1 MQDLDTVLQK
11 DQLNKSF
18 DEDEES
24 DADSQK
30 LFNTVIK
37 NRKFVKDSNL
47 DSNSDVN
54 QSSNRDL
61 NQSSNSDLNQSSRTL
76 SRNQPFQRRIVK
88 DSQLDGDSDVNQ
100 SSNSDVNQSS
110 STLLRTQPFQRRK
123 DKYCRRVPLF
133 QPPET
138 QDLIS
143 VQCDLCGRNS
153 QDVSCIQSSGD
164 VVCRSCQKLSQELDG
179 LLEDRSYQVKTVKTL
194 SRDSGNG
201 HDQRNKHSFFNKL
214 SDERNE
220 RNITEKSHV
229 SDIDERTVFENI
241 NSNLGYKQNKREI
254 FENVNNNHGHKQNVD
269 ELVYKLRQSSLHTN
283 PKISVHN
290 IPFNSKHQDRNSKPH
305 DWNNDSLISSD
316 ESFLIPG
323 DDAVKAEFHPSDIST
338 ITVED
343 WELDSDRNNAF
354 LRISNTKDTTKSTLT
369 DTRSS
374 KEEKKLKSVMKVKDE
389 ATKPGQ
395 NKTISIQ
402 DRPPK
407 KTSPDYVDLWD
418 QVRAQTSKRKQLL
431 DTGFIGRESLT
442 SFHSDATTVEYVYK
456 DPENG
461 IALIERHIPSVCGSV
476 GSRRSLDSQLSVGSK
491 ASSGRNSGT
500 SEDTEIYDWRE
511 EAMCEGYGDAAASS
525 VRPKTTAVRPEL
537 KKLDNDTI
545 RYDITALTLH
555 AG

>member
-1 MQDLDTVLQK
+1 MQK
-11 DQLNKSF
+11 NQLNKSF
-18 DEDEES
+18 EEDVGSDE
-24 DADSQK
+24 DSQK

-37 NRKFVKDSNL
+37 NRKFVKDSQL
-47 DSNSDVN
+47 ASNSDVN
-54 QSSNRDL
+54 QSSN
-61 NQSSNSDLNQSSRTL
+61 
-76 SRNQPFQRRIVK
+76 
-88 DSQLDGDSDVNQ
+88 SDVNQ
-100 SSNSDVNQSS
+100 SSIVNQSS

-143 VQCDLCGRNS
+143 VQCDLCGRNT
-153 QDVSCIQSSGD
+153 QDESCIQSSGD
-164 VVCRSCQKLSQELDG
+164 VVCMSCQKLSQELDG
-179 LLEDRSYQVKTVKTL
+179 LLEDRSYQVKSVKTL
-194 SRDSGNG
+194 PRDHGNG

-214 SDERNE
+214 SNERDERN
-220 RNITEKSHV
+220 TTKKSHV
-229 SDIDERTVFENI
+229 SDIDERTIFENI
-241 NSNLGYKQNKREI
+241 NSNHGHRQNEKDI

-290 IPFNSKHQDRNSKPH
+290 IPFNSKHH
-305 DWNNDSLISSD
+305 DWNNDSLISSG

-354 LRISNTKDTTKSTLT
+354 LRIGDTKDTTKSTLT
-369 DTRSS
+369 DTRSA
-374 KEEKKLKSVMKVKDE
+374 KEEKKLKSAMKVKDE

-395 NKTISIQ
+395 NNNISIQ

-476 GSRRSLDSQLSVGSK
+476 GSRRSLDSQLSLGSK

-525 VRPKTTAVRPEL
+525 VRPKTTAIRPEL

-545 RYDITALTLH
+545 RYDITALTLCML
-555 AG
+555 GNFS

>member
-11 DQLNKSF
+11 NQLNKSF
-18 DEDEES
+18 EEDEGSDES
-24 DADSQK
+24 SQK

-37 NRKFVKDSNL
+37 NRKFVKDSQL
-47 DSNSDVN
+47 DRNSDVNQSGNSDVN
-54 QSSNRDL
+54 QSS
-61 NQSSNSDLNQSSRTL
+61 
-76 SRNQPFQRRIVK
+76 I
-88 DSQLDGDSDVNQ
+88 
-100 SSNSDVNQSS
+100 VNQSS

-143 VQCDLCGRNS
+143 IQCDLCGRNT
-153 QDVSCIQSSGD
+153 QDESCIQSSGE
-164 VVCRSCQKLSQELDG
+164 VVCMSCQRLSQELDG
-179 LLEDRSYQVKTVKTL
+179 LLEDRSYEVKTVKTL
-194 SRDSGNG
+194 PRDSGNG

-214 SDERNE
+214 SNERNE
-220 RNITEKSHV
+220 RNTTEKSHV

-241 NSNLGYKQNKREI
+241 NSNHGHKQNKREI

-290 IPFNSKHQDRNSKPH
+290 IPFNSKHLDCNSKYH

-374 KEEKKLKSVMKVKDE
+374 KEEKKLKPVMKVKDE
-389 ATKPGQ
+389 ATKSVQ
-395 NKTISIQ
+395 NNTLSIQ

-476 GSRRSLDSQLSVGSK
+476 GSRRSLDSQLSLGSK

-525 VRPKTTAVRPEL
+525 VPKTTAIRPEL

-545 RYDITALTLH
+545 RYYITLH